1 MVIICIYLLLQ
12 LFGFKIVLYFHCD
25 ARCRSLFFYDDVFPN
40 VMCYD
45 DALPKIMYN
54 DDALP
59 QGRGLI
65 HALGEIRICRISV

>member
-1 MVIICIYLLLQ
+1 MYISLLLQ
-12 LFGFKIVLYFHCD
+12 LFVFKIVLYFRCK
-25 ARCRSLFFYDDVFPN
+25 ARCRSLFFF
-40 VMCYD
+40 D
-45 DALPKIMYN
+45 DALPKVMYN